1 MSKRTSQDAPSP
13 PGPRTARELLAEER
27 ASALARVE
35 SLERHLE
42 SIGEVSTWTGTD
54 DEHDPEGATLAY
66 ERAQVQGLLA
76 DARHELDE
84 LDRAAARLDKGT
96 YGVCARCGNPIAP
109 ERLEAL
115 PAATTCIAC
124 ATRR

>member
-1 MSKRTSQDAPSP
+1 MSKQVPQDAPSP
-13 PGPRTARELLAEER
+13 LEPRTARDLLAEER
-27 ASALARVE
+27 ASAMARVE
-35 SLERHLE
+35 ALQRHLE

-66 ERAQVQGLLA
+66 ERAQVQSLLA
-76 DARHELDE
+76 DVRRELDE
-84 LDRAAARLDKGT
+84 LERATARLDKGT
-96 YGVCARCGNPIAP
+96 YGICQRCGKSIAP

-115 PAATTCIAC
+115 PAAATCIAC